1 MPYVNSKEMLHAAMR
16 GGYAVGAFNVENM
29 EMAIAAVTA
38 AERLHI
44 PIILQ
49 TTPSTVKYAGCAV
62 YSAIVRA
69 LAERASVPVA
79 LHLDHGDSPA
89 LCRKALR
96 AGYSSVMIDASR
108 LPLDEN
114 IKTVQGVVAE
124 AEAACIPVEAELGK
138 VGGKEDDLVSSGN
151 TYTDPDDALIFV
163 SRTHVCSLAVAIGT
177 AHGIYRGT
185 PVLDVARLAAIRN
198 RLFSAGYPIPLVLH
212 GASGLTDSAV
222 KECIANGICKVNFA
236 TELRQAYT
244 AGIRRTLESD
254 AEIFDPKK
262 YGKAG
267 IERVADQVSARISVC
282 GCDGK
287 A

>member
-38 AERLHI
+38 AERLHS

-108 LPLDEN
+108 LPLD
-114 IKTVQGVVAE
+114 
-124 AEAACIPVEAELGK
+124 
-138 VGGKEDDLVSSGN
+138 
-151 TYTDPDDALIFV
+151 
-163 SRTHVCSLAVAIGT
+163 
-177 AHGIYRGT
+177 
-185 PVLDVARLAAIRN
+185 
-198 RLFSAGYPIPLVLH
+198 
-212 GASGLTDSAV
+212 
-222 KECIANGICKVNFA
+222 
-236 TELRQAYT
+236 
-244 AGIRRTLESD
+244 
-254 AEIFDPKK
+254 
-262 YGKAG
+262 
-267 IERVADQVSARISVC
+267 
-282 GCDGK
+282 
-287 A
+287 